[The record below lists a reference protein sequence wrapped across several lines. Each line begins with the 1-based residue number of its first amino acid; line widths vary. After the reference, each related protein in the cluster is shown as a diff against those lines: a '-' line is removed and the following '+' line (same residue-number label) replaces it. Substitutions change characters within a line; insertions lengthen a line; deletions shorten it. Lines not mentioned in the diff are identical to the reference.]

1 MPKPL
6 FIICPFSC
14 IEPVLQKKFGDA
26 ILFLTSPIA
35 SIDTSD
41 ANFLR
46 SIKCI
51 LNTEEITE
59 IKIVNSTS
67 CRFINSVVK
76 GSLKADFQA
85 LEMLEKLHQ
94 NNSKY
99 DFSGLSQEEKAYKL
113 AEANITFQ
121 TLEILQSNI
130 LGSYILKNDIGIE
143 GLIISKNNTHFNYLQ
158 LTHKV

>member
-14 IEPVLQKKFGDA
+14 VEPVLQKEFGDA
-26 ILFLTSPIA
+26 ILFLTSPMA

-41 ANFLR
+41 ANFLTA
-46 SIKCI
+46 IKRI
-51 LNTEEITE
+51 LETEEITE

-67 CRFINSVVK
+67 CRFINAVIQGFK
-76 GSLKADFQA
+76 KADFHS
-85 LEMLEKLHQ
+85 LEILEELYHKNHT
-94 NNSKY
+94 S
-99 DFSGLSQEEKAYKL
+99 DFSGLSQEEQAYKM
-113 AEANITFQ
+113 AEENISFQ

>member
-14 IEPVLQKKFGDA
+14 VEPVLQKEFGDA

-51 LNTEEITE
+51 LKTEEITE

>member
-1 MPKPL
+1 
-6 FIICPFSC
+6 
-14 IEPVLQKKFGDA
+14 
-26 ILFLTSPIA
+26 
-35 SIDTSD
+35 
-41 ANFLR
+41 
-46 SIKCI
+46 
-51 LNTEEITE
+51 
-59 IKIVNSTS
+59 
-67 CRFINSVVK
+67 
-76 GSLKADFQA
+76 
-85 LEMLEKLHQ
+85 MLEKLHQ